1 VASVGRQL
9 NCGGSTGCSR
19 SCRPADGWFGLSML
33 CGRCQVRQMLR
44 RFLVVRQRL
53 WRCTKLLISCGFME
67 IAVFTGALRFAQIR
81 VRSVRRDVHAHKGAV
96 CLVRSILSAL
106 TLKKNLAPGLYADGG
121 GLYLQVSEQGT
132 KAWIFTKVWIF
143 RFTRAKRPRK
153 MG

>member
-1 VASVGRQL
+1 
-9 NCGGSTGCSR
+9 
-19 SCRPADGWFGLSML
+19 M
-33 CGRCQVRQMLR
+33 
-44 RFLVVRQRL
+44 
-53 WRCTKLLISCGFME
+53 ISCGFME